1 MSHPL
6 EHLISDRARGMQPSG
21 IRRILESGLKLQNPI
36 NLSIGQPD
44 FPVPEPMK
52 QAAIDAIRNDRNGYS
67 LTVGV
72 PELLEAAWAHV
83 GRDLGWHNDGSLGLF
98 INSGTSGALLLVAMA
113 LLDPGDEFVMP
124 DPFFLHYPQLCH
136 MTNSVPVYCDTYPDF
151 RMTADRIERCIT
163 PRTNAVLICSPSN
176 PCGTVLTEAELR
188 DIVDLCKGR
197 NLQLVSDEIY
207 DEFVF
212 GMPEAPSPARFSK
225 DVLVIRGFGKTY
237 GCTGWRLG
245 YSAGP
250 IHLIQQMTKL
260 QQYTYVCAPTPLQVA
275 AAHAYRC
282 DLSGALLAYER
293 RRDMVLK
300 AFDGV
305 VNLPKPEGAFYAFVP
320 VPERLGLTGTQFCEK
335 ALERRVLVVP
345 GGVFSA
351 RDTHFRISYAVDD
364 AHLAEGLSILREL
377 MTGA

>member
-83 GRDLGWHNDGSLGLF
+83 GRDIGWHNDGSLGLF

-151 RMTADRIERCIT
+151 RMTAERVEPLIT
-163 PRTNAVLICSPSN
+163 PRTKAVLVNSPSN
-176 PCGTVLTEAELR
+176 PCGTVMSGAEMR
-188 DIVDLCKGR
+188 DLVDLC
-197 NLQLVSDEIY
+197 
-207 DEFVF
+207 
-212 GMPEAPSPARFSK
+212 
-225 DVLVIRGFGKTY
+225 
-237 GCTGWRLG
+237 
-245 YSAGP
+245 
-250 IHLIQQMTKL
+250 
-260 QQYTYVCAPTPLQVA
+260 
-275 AAHAYRC
+275 
-282 DLSGALLAYER
+282 ER
-293 RRDMVLK
+293 RGVL
-300 AFDGV
+300 
-305 VNLPKPEGAFYAFVP
+305 LISS
-320 VPERLGLTGTQFCEK
+320 
-335 ALERRVLVVP
+335 
-345 GGVFSA
+345 SA
-351 RDTHFRISYAVDD
+351 ST
-364 AHLAEGLSILREL
+364 
-377 MTGA
+377 